1 MYMYMYV
8 HMCIYTKYPKS
19 CVCANVPSVLY
30 VTCMIR
36 CHVQR
41 SWSVLVVSGVSND
54 LGKKLLLSL
63 LVLAM
68 MSVMTPV
75 WSVLYNLH

>member
-1 MYMYMYV
+1 M
-8 HMCIYTKYPKS
+8 
-19 CVCANVPSVLY
+19 
-30 VTCMIR
+30 
-36 CHVQR
+36 
-41 SWSVLVVSGVSND
+41 LVVSGVSNG